1 MSLIPLYGDIPNCGN
16 DFVNEP
22 VFYIVD
28 EYQESDAVFR
38 YTGRIGFGESKD
50 AMEKRLEEGETT
62 DDTEFITGYC
72 VPYRESDMRN
82 FVFTYNTE
90 SNTVRIESYC
100 RLSFYP
106 EEAARIYKNFTLEIP
121 THDATEHA
129 LKRVHKGKEFAKDL
143 VVETIDALKEF
154 LIEDW
159 NETYLYFRFPRSKE
173 GIAMTRAM
181 NYIFKDRPPIQ
192 IVYPLI
198 NQI

>member
-1 MSLIPLYGDIPNCGN
+1 MSLIPLYGEIPDPVN
-16 DFVNEP
+16 DS

-50 AMEKRLEEGETT
+50 AMEKRLEGETT
-62 DDTEFITGYC
+62 EDTEFITRYC
-72 VPYRESDMRN
+72 VPYRQDDMRD

-90 SNTVRIESYC
+90 TNTVRIESYC
-100 RLSFYP
+100 RLSFHP
-106 EEAARIYKNFTLEIP
+106 EEAARISKNFILEIP
-121 THDATEHA
+121 THDATEQA
-129 LKRVHKGKEFAKDL
+129 LKRAHKGKEFKKDL

-159 NETYLYFRFPRSKE
+159 NETYLYFRFPRSKD

-181 NYIFKDRPPIQ
+181 NYIFRDRPPIQ